1 MPTNGMTE
9 VLPLGK
15 KQKYACNI
23 VMGVM
28 LVTAGLILILA
39 GTGVIKASV
48 SDIAAPTVLF
58 AFGGA
63 ILFSALIGK
72 NSLSMWIAGVILACG
87 DRKSVV

>member
-28 LVTAGLILILA
+28 LVTAGVILI
-39 GTGVIKASV
+39 
-48 SDIAAPTVLF
+48 P
-58 AFGGA
+58 
-63 ILFSALIGK
+63 AL
-72 NSLSMWIAGVILACG
+72 
-87 DRKSVV
+87 